1 MMDDFNFEAVC
12 AFAIF
17 ADRLNFT
24 HAADDLHISQPA
36 LFVKIQDL
44 ARIVGVPL
52 YTKVGRQLQLTE
64 AGRQLA
70 RFGREL
76 RERKAAV
83 LSELRGQKDEQ
94 PVILAAGEGAFLY
107 LLGPA
112 ITAFKSITDQP
123 LSLLTLNREG
133 VIDAI
138 QSGRAHL
145 GVAAFDS
152 IPSQCQSALLCKVD
166 QVLVMPDGNK
176 IARKRVVSL
185 SDLDGASLVVP
196 SADRPHRQ
204 LISAHLQSAGISWR
218 VAVEAN
224 GWQLMLHFVKL
235 GLGYAIVN
243 SNCAIP
249 EGLIAKKLTGLP
261 QIHYSL
267 IWRAGGVTSLAQR
280 QLRECL
286 LQNA

>member
-1 MMDDFNFEAVC
+1 
-12 AFAIF
+12 
-17 ADRLNFT
+17 
-24 HAADDLHISQPA
+24 
-36 LFVKIQDL
+36 
-44 ARIVGVPL
+44 
-52 YTKVGRQLQLTE
+52 
-64 AGRQLA
+64 
-70 RFGREL
+70 
-76 RERKAAV
+76 
-83 LSELRGQKDEQ
+83 
-94 PVILAAGEGAFLY
+94 
-107 LLGPA
+107 
-112 ITAFKSITDQP
+112 
-123 LSLLTLNREG
+123 
-133 VIDAI
+133 
-138 QSGRAHL
+138 
-145 GVAAFDS
+145 
-152 IPSQCQSALLCKVD
+152 
-166 QVLVMPDGNK
+166 MPDGNK